1 MEEENK
7 KPEVENSEHVKSKEM
22 EGGVNPNK
30 SSIDQLKKQE
40 TELVQKMNVIQ
51 AEVSKKLI
59 GNQGLVEM
67 IMNAIIC
74 RGHVLLEGVPG
85 VAKTLTA
92 RIIAKVF
99 NVNFSRIQF
108 TPDLMPSDIIGTSV
122 FNAKTTEFE
131 FKKGPIFSNIVLIDE
146 VNRAPAKTQ
155 SALFEAMEERQ
166 VTVDG
171 ITYKL
176 EEPFFVIAT
185 QNPVEHEGT
194 YKLPEAQL
202 DRFMLKLNVPYP
214 SLEDEIKILEA
225 ALQPKLF
232 NSLED
237 INAILNAAD
246 LVRLQDIVQK
256 VEVNPSILKYIAEL
270 SDITRGSSQLY
281 LGASPR
287 ASISILNSSKTVAA
301 INGRDFVTPQDVQDS
316 LVNVLRHRLIL
327 SAEKEIEG
335 VTVEEVI
342 TEIIEQVEVPR

>member
-7 KPEVENSEHVKSKEM
+7 IPEPENRGEEQTKKEEAPAVKEESAL
-22 EGGVNPNK
+22 
-30 SSIDQLKKQE
+30 DQLKKLD
-40 TELVQKMNVIQ
+40 TELVQKMELIQ
-51 AEVSKKLI
+51 QEIAKKLI
-59 GNQGLVEM
+59 GHNHLVEM
-67 IMNAIIC
+67 IMNALIC

-92 RIIAKVF
+92 RLIAKSI
-99 NVNFSRIQF
+99 NVGFSRIQF

-122 FNAKTTEFE
+122 FNTKTAEFE
-131 FKKGPIFSNIVLIDE
+131 FKKGPIFSNIILIDE

-171 ITYKL
+171 VTYKL

-202 DRFMLKLNVPYP
+202 DRFMFKLNVPYP
-214 SLEDEIKILEA
+214 KLDDEIKILEA
-225 ALQPKLF
+225 ALQPTVF
-232 NSLED
+232 NNLDDVEVVLKP
-237 INAILNAAD
+237 AELKK
-246 LVRLQDIVQK
+246 LQDIVQQ
-256 VEVNPSILKYIAEL
+256 VEVKPSILKYIAE
-270 SDITRGSSQLY
+270 IAETTRGSGQLY

-287 ASISILNSSKTVAA
+287 ASISILNSAKTIAGFR
-301 INGRDFVTPQDVQDS
+301 GRNFVTPQDVQDS
-316 LVNVLRHRLIL
+316 LSNVLKHRLIL

-335 VTVEEVI
+335 VTVEDVI
-342 TEIIEQVEVPR
+342 SEIIEQVEVPR